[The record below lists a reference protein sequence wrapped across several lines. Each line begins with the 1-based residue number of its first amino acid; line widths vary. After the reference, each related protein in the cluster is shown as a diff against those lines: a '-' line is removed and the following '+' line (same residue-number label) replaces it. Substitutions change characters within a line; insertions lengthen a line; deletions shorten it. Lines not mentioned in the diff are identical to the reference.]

1 MCVHV
6 CVCVCM
12 LCVCMQVYMCARTY
26 VQTYV
31 RTNVLTYVFLFGMQ
45 TLSLLE
51 ANYPERIK
59 QVFII
64 KGEHHFIG
72 CGLCCFLFTCLPV
85 VLLCLLV
92 YSSQSIPSCVQPYET
107 FP

>member
-6 CVCVCM
+6 CVHVCVR
-12 LCVCMQVYMCARTY
+12 VCACFARVYKYTVHVCIY
-26 VQTYV
+26 VQTYLSVSV
-31 RTNVLTYVFLFGMQ
+31 RQ

-64 KGEHHFIG
+64 KGEYHFLG
-72 CGLCCFLFTCLPV
+72 CGLCCFFFTCLPV

>member
-6 CVCVCM
+6 CVRVCVC
-12 LCVCMQVYMCARTY
+12 VCTCCARVCKYTC
-26 VQTYV
+26 VHV
-31 RTNVLTYVFLFGMQ
+31 RTYKRTCVFLFGMQ